1 MSKRTRCSAPQR
13 RKLVGAFRASGLSQ
27 TRFSKRHGM
36 STTTL
41 GRWLREFPEGAAFV
55 EVTAPS
61 LTAELVLEFDRGKS
75 TRPFAAGRVV
85 VGMSAPEEIAALRAA
100 RSKEAST
107 EAPGPAPTVHG
118 RAWRL

>member
-1 MSKRTRCSAPQR
+1 MSKRTRRSAPRR

-61 LTAELVLEFDRGKS
+61 LTAELVLEFDRG
-75 TRPFAAGRVV
+75 FRVRLPPCFDADEV
-85 VGMSAPEEIAALRAA
+85 RRLVAALC
-100 RSKEAST
+100 
-107 EAPGPAPTVHG
+107 
-118 RAWRL
+118 